1 MDIILASGSPRRK
14 EILENANLKFDIIKS
29 EIDEVILPDESPY
42 QVVMRLAFEK
52 SVDIASKYNDKL
64 VIGADTVVSLD
75 GKILGKPK
83 DKKDAINMIKSLSG
97 KTHQVIT
104 GISLIN
110 LDANKKIIDYVVSN
124 VKFKDL
130 SQQDIVDYIQTNESM
145 DKAGAYGIQGYG
157 AMLVEEIQGDYF
169 NIVGLPISR
178 LSDLLK
184 SHFSINLFY
193 GEWFDFGYVFGITN
207 DNKENGIQWKA

>member
-1 MDIILASGSPRRK
+1 MNIILASASPRRK
-14 EILENANLKFDIIKS
+14 EILENTNTKFEIIKS
-29 EIDEVILPDESPY
+29 EIDEVILDNELPS

-52 SVDIASKYNDKL
+52 SIDIALKHPDIL
-64 VIGADTVVSLD
+64 VIGADTVVVLNNN
-75 GKILGKPK
+75 ILGKPK
-83 DKKDAINMIKSLSG
+83 DSSDAFNMIKQLSG

-110 LDANKKIIDYVVSN
+110 LNANQKIIDYVVSN
-124 VKFKDL
+124 VKFKNL
-130 SQQDIVDYIQTNESM
+130 SEEDIKDYIQTNESL
-145 DKAGAYGIQGYG
+145 DKAGAYGIQGFG

-184 SHFSINLFY
+184 KHFNINLFY
-193 GEWFDFGYVFGITN
+193 GG
-207 DNKENGIQWKA
+207 

>member
-1 MDIILASGSPRRK
+1 MNIILASASPRRK
-14 EILENANLKFDIIKS
+14 EILENANVKFDVVKS
-29 EIDEVILPDESPY
+29 TINEVILDQELPS

-52 SVDIASKYNDKL
+52 CMDIASKNENDL
-64 VIGADTVVSLD
+64 VIGADTIVVLD
-75 GKILGKPK
+75 DIILGKPK
-83 DKKDAINMIKSLSG
+83 DKEDAMSMIKKLSG

-110 LDANKKIIDYVVSN
+110 LSVNKKIIDYVVSN

-130 SQQDIVDYIQTNESM
+130 SEEDIKDYIQTNESL

-157 AMLVEEIQGDYF
+157 AILVEEIQGDYF

-184 SHFSINLFY
+184 KHFSINLFY
-193 GEWFDFGYVFGITN
+193 GG
-207 DNKENGIQWKA
+207 

>member
-1 MDIILASGSPRRK
+1 MNIILASASPRRK
-14 EILENANLKFDIIKS
+14 EILENTNTKFEIIKS
-29 EIDEVILPDESPY
+29 EIDEVILDNELPS

-52 SVDIASKYNDKL
+52 SIDIALKHPDSL
-64 VIGADTVVSLD
+64 VIGADTVVVLNN
-75 GKILGKPK
+75 KILGKPK
-83 DKKDAINMIKSLSG
+83 DSSDAFNMIKQLSG

-110 LDANKKIIDYVVSN
+110 LNANQKIIDYVVSN
-124 VKFKDL
+124 VKFKNL
-130 SQQDIVDYIQTNESM
+130 SEEDIKDYIQTNESL
-145 DKAGAYGIQGYG
+145 DKAGAYGIQGFG

-184 SHFSINLFY
+184 KHFNINLFY
-193 GEWFDFGYVFGITN
+193 GG
-207 DNKENGIQWKA
+207 

>member
-1 MDIILASGSPRRK
+1 MNIILASASPRRK
-14 EILENANLKFDIIKS
+14 EILENANVKFDIIKS
-29 EIDEVILPDESPY
+29 TIDEVILDQELPS

-52 SVDIASKYNDKL
+52 CMDIASKNESDL
-64 VIGADTVVSLD
+64 VIGADTIVVLD
-75 GKILGKPK
+75 NIILGKPK
-83 DKKDAINMIKSLSG
+83 DKEDATSMIKKLSG

-104 GISLIN
+104 GISLVN
-110 LDANKKIIDYVVSN
+110 LNVNKKIIDYVVSN

-130 SQQDIVDYIQTNESM
+130 SEEDIKDYIQTNESL

-184 SHFSINLFY
+184 KHFSINLFY
-193 GEWFDFGYVFGITN
+193 GG
-207 DNKENGIQWKA
+207 